1 MIATTPDRTFFQNLI
16 KIGLP
21 VSLQSMLFSLLGVTD
36 ILMVSQLGEAATAAV
51 GVGNR
56 IFFFNLIVVC
66 GVSGAVSVLAS
77 QYFGAKNMDG
87 VRITLF
93 QSIFVAILVTAP
105 FSLWYIFDSE
115 QVVSI
120 VSDNSDYIFLASDYL
135 WITASTLIC
144 TAICVPLEGALRAI
158 GQAKLPTQVSIYAI
172 LLNLLLNT
180 LLIFGL
186 FGFPELGVVGAA
198 IGTSV
203 SRLFQT
209 LLLSYIV
216 VKRFPCLIA
225 SKENMLQAKTSTHR
239 RRYLKIGLPMII
251 HDSAWAGGILF
262 YNVLIGQLGVTE
274 LAIFSLL
281 APIESVIFSAFL
293 GFAVAASVILANEIG
308 ANQYQRVEQT
318 AWWYVFISTLAAFSI
333 ALVCFAAKPL
343 LLSAISLTPI
353 SDPIMATNTFI
364 IMLFGMGF
372 RVFNM
377 VAIGGVLK
385 SGGDIN
391 YSIFIDLFG
400 QWAIGIPLAYF
411 TGIVLGWSLEWV
423 IAVVMLEEIAKIFL
437 STQRI
442 RSKKWINNLVQDE
455 PNKITKSIA

>member
-1 MIATTPDRTFFQNLI
+1 MRHTTPDRTFYQNLI

-56 IFFFNLIVVC
+56 IFFFNLIVVV
-66 GVSGAVSVLAS
+66 GVSGAISVLAS

-93 QSIFVAILVTAP
+93 QSLFIAVLITVP
-105 FSLWYIFDSE
+105 FSAWYMIDSTR
-115 QVVSI
+115 VVAF
-120 VSDNSDYIFLASDYL
+120 VSDSSAYITLASDYL

-144 TAICVPLEGALRAI
+144 TAVCVPLESALRAV
-158 GQAKLPTQVSIYAI
+158 GEAKLPTQVSIYAI
-172 LLNLLLNT
+172 ILNVILNT

-198 IGTSV
+198 IGTAA

-209 LLLSYIV
+209 VVLTRIV
-216 VKRFPCLIA
+216 IKRFPDLIPTRD
-225 SKENMLQAKTSTHR
+225 NMLQAKSPLHR
-239 RRYLKIGLPMII
+239 QRYLKIGFPMII
-251 HDSAWAGGILF
+251 HDAAWAGGILF

-274 LAIFSLL
+274 LAIISLL
-281 APIESVIFSAFL
+281 APIESVLFSVFL

-308 ANQYQRVEQT
+308 AKQYRRVEQT
-318 AWWYVFISTLAAFSI
+318 AWWYVFISTSAALLI
-333 ALVCFAAKPL
+333 AITCFLAKPVL
-343 LLSAISLTPI
+343 LNLISLTPI
-353 SDPIMATNTFI
+353 SDPSMATNTFVVMI
-364 IMLFGMGF
+364 FAMVL

-400 QWAIGIPLAYF
+400 QWGVGIPLAYF
-411 TGIVLGWSLEWV
+411 TGLVLGWPLEWI
-423 IAVVMLEEIAKIFL
+423 IAIVMLEEVTKIFL
-437 STQRI
+437 STRRI
-442 RSKKWINNLVQDE
+442 RSKKWINNLVQEE
-455 PNKITKSIA
+455 PITVSVAN